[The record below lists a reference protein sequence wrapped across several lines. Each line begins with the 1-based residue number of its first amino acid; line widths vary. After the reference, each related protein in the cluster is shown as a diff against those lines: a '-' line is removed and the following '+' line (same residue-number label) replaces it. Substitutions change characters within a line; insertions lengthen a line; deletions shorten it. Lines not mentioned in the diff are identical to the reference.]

1 MHRAQLHYQETLDT
15 YRLPAPDYQM
25 GILCGSTLEI
35 GRLDEHQQSW
45 IIDGTAHSRSHARF
59 RLMPSG
65 WNFTARYRY
74 IPFFM
79 CPHLSRQHRIRFW
92 DNDNH
97 RLLRWKLMASKNG
110 LGIPFSILECIEDD
124 YSTLLNGPDLISRIG
139 SQRKTSMS

>member
-1 MHRAQLHYQETLDT
+1 MHRGQLHYQETLDT

-110 LGIPFSILECIEDD
+110 LGIPFSILEFIDD
-124 YSTLLNGPDLISRIG
+124 DFSNLLNGPD
-139 SQRKTSMS
+139 